1 MKITILKDKLKEGI
15 NIIEK
20 ISARSISLPIL
31 NNVLILAEKNFLNL
45 IATDLE
51 IGIKWWSLVKTE
63 KEGKIA
69 IPSKI
74 LSSFINFLP
83 NKLINLELKDFNLK
97 IECENYQ
104 TIIKGVNP
112 EDFPIIPQIS
122 DEEKIEV
129 QIQPFCKGLSSVVDI
144 ASISST
150 KVEISGVYFLF
161 QKNLITMA
169 ATDSFRL
176 GEKKIYLNSSP
187 NLNNISKDYSL
198 ILPQKAAKEIINIF
212 SEKEGFLKICFSP
225 NQVLFEIPL
234 SEVSHPQIQLTSRL
248 IEGDYPNYQ
257 EIIPK
262 KHDTRVVFPLE
273 EFINQIKLAS
283 LFSGKINEIKL
294 KIDSSKNRINFFS
307 QNPDVGE
314 HQSFLI
320 GKVEGKPCEISFNY
334 RFLLDGLLG
343 LGSLQPKKSEAV
355 LELTGSE
362 KPAILRLKD
371 DENYFYLVMPIKN
384 S

>member
-20 ISARSISLPIL
+20 ISTKSISLPIL
-31 NNVLILAEKNFLNL
+31 NNVLISTEKNFLNL
-45 IATDLE
+45 TTTDLE
-51 IGIKWWSLVKTE
+51 VGVKWWSLIKTE
-63 KEGKIA
+63 REGKVA
-69 IPSKI
+69 VPSRI
-74 LSSFINFLP
+74 LSGFINFLP
-83 NKLINLELKDFNLK
+83 NRLVNLELEDFNLK
-97 IECENYQ
+97 IKCENYE
-104 TIIKGVNP
+104 TTIKGVNP
-112 EDFPIIPQIS
+112 EDFPIIPQVS

-129 QIQPFCKGLSSVVDI
+129 QIKSFCKSLSSVVDV

-150 KVEISGVYFLF
+150 KPEISGVYFIF

-176 GEKKIYLNSSP
+176 GEKKIYLDSP
-187 NLNNISKDYSL
+187 LNNISKDYSL

-212 SEKEGFLKICFSP
+212 GEKEGVLTIYFSP
-225 NQVLFEIPL
+225 NQILFETSL
-234 SEVSHPQIQLTSRL
+234 LEVSHPQIQLTSRL

-262 KHDTRVVFPLE
+262 RYDTRIIFSLE

-294 KIDSSKNRINFFS
+294 KIDPSKNQINFFS
-307 QNPDVGE
+307 QNSDVGE
-314 HQSFLI
+314 YQSFLI

-334 RFLLDGLLG
+334 RFLLDGLLN
-343 LGSLQPKKSEAV
+343 LSSLQQKKPEAV

-362 KPAILRLKD
+362 KPGILRLKD
-371 DENYFYLVMPIKN
+371 EESYLYLVMPIK
-384 S
+384 SS

>member
-20 ISARSISLPIL
+20 ISAKSISLPIL
-31 NNVLILAEKNFLNL
+31 NNVLISTEKNFLNL
-45 IATDLE
+45 TTTDLE
-51 IGIKWWSLVKTE
+51 VGIKWWSLVKTE
-63 KEGKIA
+63 REGKVA
-69 IPSKI
+69 VPSRI

-83 NKLINLELKDFNLK
+83 NKLVNLELEDFNLK
-97 IECENYQ
+97 IKCENYE
-104 TIIKGVNP
+104 TTIKGVNP
-112 EDFPIIPQIS
+112 EDFPIIPQVS

-129 QIQPFCKGLSSVVDI
+129 QIKSFCKSLSSVVDI
-144 ASISST
+144 ASLSST
-150 KVEISGVYFLF
+150 KPEISGVYFIF

-176 GEKKIYLNSSP
+176 GEKKIYLDSP
-187 NLNNISKDYSL
+187 LNNISKDYLL

-212 SEKEGFLKICFSP
+212 GEKEGVLTIYFSP
-225 NQVLFEIPL
+225 NQILFETSL

-262 KHDTRVVFPLE
+262 RYDTRIIFSLE

-294 KIDSSKNRINFFS
+294 KIDSSKNQINFFS

-314 HQSFLI
+314 YQSFLI

-334 RFLLDGLLG
+334 RFLLDGLLN
-343 LGSLQPKKSEAV
+343 LSSLQQKKPEAV

-362 KPAILRLKD
+362 KPGILRLKD
-371 DENYFYLVMPIKN
+371 EESYLYLVMPIK
-384 S
+384 SS

>member
-20 ISARSISLPIL
+20 ISAKSINLPIL
-31 NNVLILAEKNFLNL
+31 NNVLILVEKNFLNL

-51 IGIKWWSLVKTE
+51 VGVKWWALVKTE

-74 LSSFINFLP
+74 LSNFINFLP
-83 NKLINLELKDFNLK
+83 NKLVNLELKDFNLK

-112 EDFPIIPQIS
+112 EDFPLIPQIS
-122 DEEKIEV
+122 NEEKIEV
-129 QIQPFCKGLSSVVDI
+129 QIKSFCKSLSSVVDI
-144 ASISST
+144 ASLSSS
-150 KVEISGVYFLF
+150 KPEISGIYFLF
-161 QKNLITMA
+161 QKDLIIMA

-176 GEKKIYLNSSP
+176 GEKKIYSD
-187 NLNNISKDYSL
+187 NNISKDYSL

-212 SEKEGFLKICFSP
+212 GEKEGILTIYFSP
-225 NQVLFEIPL
+225 NQILFETSF
-234 SEVSHPQIQLTSRL
+234 SEISHPQIQLTSRL
-248 IEGDYPNYQ
+248 IDGDYPNYQ

-262 KHDTRVVFPLE
+262 KYETRVVFSLE

-294 KIDSSKNRINFFS
+294 KIDSSKNRINFFR
-307 QNPDVGE
+307 QNPEIGE
-314 HQSFLI
+314 YQSFLI
-320 GKVEGKPCEISFNY
+320 GKVEGKSCEISFNY
-334 RFLLDGLLG
+334 RFLLDGLLNIS
-343 LGSLQPKKSEAV
+343 SLPQKKPEAV

-362 KPAILRLKD
+362 KPGILKLKD
-371 DENYFYLVMPIKN
+371 EESYLYLVMPIK
-384 S
+384 SS

>member
-20 ISARSISLPIL
+20 ISAKSISLPIL
-31 NNVLILAEKNFLNL
+31 NNVLISTEKNFLNL
-45 IATDLE
+45 TATDLE

-63 KEGKIA
+63 KEGKVA
-69 IPSKI
+69 IPSRI
-74 LSSFINFLP
+74 LSGFINFLP
-83 NKLINLELKDFNLK
+83 NKPVNLESEDFDLK
-97 IECENYQ
+97 IKCENYQ
-104 TIIKGVNP
+104 TKIKGVNP
-112 EDFPIIPQIS
+112 EDFPIVPQIPE
-122 DEEKIEV
+122 EEKIEV
-129 QIQPFCKGLSSVVDI
+129 QIKSFCKSLSSVVDI

-150 KVEISGVYFLF
+150 KPEISGVYFLF
-161 QKNLITMA
+161 QKKLITVA

-176 GEKKIYLNSSP
+176 GEKRIYLDSP
-187 NLNNISKDYSL
+187 LNNISKDYAL
-198 ILPQKAAKEIINIF
+198 ILPQKAAKEIIDIF
-212 SEKEGFLKICFSP
+212 GEKEGLLTIYFSP
-225 NQVLFEIPL
+225 NQILFETSL

-262 KHDTRVVFPLE
+262 RYDTRVIFSLE

-294 KIDSSKNRINFFS
+294 KIDSLRNQISFFS

-314 HQSFLI
+314 YQSFLI
-320 GKVEGKPCEISFNY
+320 GKVEGKPGEISFNY
-334 RFLLDGLLG
+334 RFLLDGLLN
-343 LGSLQPKKSEAV
+343 LSSLQQKKPEAV

-362 KPAILRLKD
+362 KPGILRLKD
-371 DENYFYLVMPIKN
+371 EESYLYLVMPIK
-384 S
+384 SS